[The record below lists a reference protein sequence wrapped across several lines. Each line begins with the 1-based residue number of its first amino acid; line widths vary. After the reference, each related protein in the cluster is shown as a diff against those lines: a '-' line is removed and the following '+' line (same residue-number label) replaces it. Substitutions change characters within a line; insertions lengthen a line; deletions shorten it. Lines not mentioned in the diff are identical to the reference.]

1 MEVSESSV
9 SLLLTPMK
17 IRAFPG
23 LICWPCLCLILL
35 TGCKE
40 QENELREWKDSVS
53 RTQESKEAAATEM
66 KELESQLVQARQA
79 VKDQQSLRQEF
90 EAKAL
95 KSAAGAKLAVK
106 FREELEASLSSYADA
121 VSAYRKKYLTP

>member
-1 MEVSESSV
+1 
-9 SLLLTPMK
+9 MK
-17 IRAFPG
+17 TSAFPG
-23 LICWPCLCLILL
+23 LICWPCLCLLLL

-40 QENELREWKDSVS
+40 QDDELREWKESAS
-53 RTQESKEAAATEM
+53 RTQESKAAATTEI

-106 FREELEASLSSYADA
+106 FREELEASLSRYADA